1 MEILDHVS
9 GDAITSSGLDGLR
22 VIFRRPIGVRMPD
35 LPLNESGIEALP
47 LPAKSTID
55 YRDQKQTALW
65 LRIAPGGTKSWRV
78 RYKQDGK
85 SKKKTIGRF
94 PEISITYARELAAQV
109 LTKGAEGT
117 ILGSEMKA
125 KQEDRACP
133 ALETVAAVGEA
144 YFSLAPEGLHR
155 LYGKPKQADSVRR
168 ERRYFDRYLAPRIGM
183 RKLASLTRLE
193 LQSMVEEIEVE
204 FSPSSA
210 LQSRNVLRQIF
221 SYAIWQ
227 GTVTVDP
234 TTSVA
239 ITTNTFRERTLSD
252 DELRALWSCLD
263 TAPTVGSITISAA
276 ITIAIK
282 LVAVTLQRRAEVV
295 EMSLD
300 EIDRRARTWT
310 IPSSRTKN
318 GRTHVVPLSNLAL
331 RLIDDAVSM
340 QTGKNRDSPFVFP
353 SPRSREKPVRP
364 AALNNAWYRSVV
376 RSEKPSPVLPNGQL
390 RITPHD
396 LRRTGAMAISS
407 ERIGM
412 SQFIVNLVLNHTSDT
427 GGTSVATEVYDRNAY
442 MREKRAALDA
452 WADLLRKIVSGSKKS
467 IVVPNA

>member
-1 MEILDHVS
+1 
-9 GDAITSSGLDGLR
+9 
-22 VIFRRPIGVRMPD
+22 MPN
-35 LPLNESGIEALP
+35 LPLNEPGIEALP
-47 LPAKSTID
+47 FPAKSTID

-85 SKKKTIGRF
+85 FKKKTIGRF

-109 LTKGAEGT
+109 LTKGAKGT
-117 ILGSEMKA
+117 ILGSELKA
-125 KQEDRACP
+125 EQEDRVCQT
-133 ALETVAAVGEA
+133 LETVAAIGEA
-144 YFSLAPEGLHR
+144 YFSLAPKGLHR
-155 LYGKPKQADSVRR
+155 RYGKPKQPDSVLR
-168 ERRYFDRYLAPRIGM
+168 ERRYFNRYLAPRIGT
-183 RKLASLTRLE
+183 RNLASLSRLE

-227 GTVTVDP
+227 GIVTVDP
-234 TTSVA
+234 TISVA
-239 ITTNTFRERTLSD
+239 TATNTFRERTLSD
-252 DELRALWSCLD
+252 DELRSLWSCLD
-263 TAPTVGSITISAA
+263 TAPTKGSIAISAA

-282 LVAVTLQRRAEVV
+282 LVAVTLQQRAEVV
-295 EMSLD
+295 GMSHD
-300 EIDRRARTWT
+300 EIDRKARTWT
-310 IPSSRTKN
+310 IPGTRTKN
-318 GRTHVVPLSNLAL
+318 GRTHVVPLSDLAL

-340 QTGKNRDSPFVFP
+340 QTRKNRDSPFVFP
-353 SPRSREKPVRP
+353 SPRSQDKPVRP

-396 LRRTGAMAISS
+396 LRRTGAMAITS

-412 SQFIVNLVLNHTSDT
+412 SRFIVNLVLNHTSDT
-427 GGTSVATEVYDRNAY
+427 GGTAVAREVYNQNAY
-442 MREKRAALDA
+442 MREKRAALEA
-452 WADLLRKIVSGSKKS
+452 WADLLQGIVRGTERTSNVMPISKDRSHKPS
-467 IVVPNA
+467 SHT